1 MIRTV
6 IFDWDGTLHNTEHLY
21 GSAVRQALKEA
32 NAAGLVREVSP
43 EKTSDAALR
52 RYLGVTAAE
61 MWADFM
67 PELDKEQAGKMIRR
81 VGTYLES
88 ETKKGTALMY
98 DGAADVLDE
107 LKSAGLKLLFL
118 SNCQRNYMN
127 VHREYFQLDRWIDGF
142 YCSEDYGYIP
152 KPEIFIKFRNDWPG
166 DFVMAGDRASDM
178 AVGEV
183 TGSKVVTIGCS
194 YGYGLPGD
202 LEKADHIA
210 DDIRMIPEIIKR
222 INDYGKTIL

>member
-21 GSAVRQALKEA
+21 GSAVRLALKEA
-32 NAAGLVREVSP
+32 GAAGLVHDVPP
-43 EKTSDAALR
+43 EKTTDGALKK
-52 RYLGVTAAE
+52 YLGVTAAE

-67 PELDKEQAGKMIRR
+67 PELSKEQAGEMIGR

-88 ETKKGTALMY
+88 ETKKGMAVLY
-98 DGAADVLDE
+98 EGAEDVLNE
-107 LKSAGLKLLFL
+107 LKGKGYKLLFL

-127 VHREYFQLDRWIDGF
+127 VHRDYFHLDRWIDGF
-142 YCSEDYGYIP
+142 YCSEDFDYIP
-152 KPEIFIKFRNDWPG
+152 KPEIFLRIRDDWPG

-183 TGSKVVTIGCS
+183 PGSKVITIGCS

-202 LEKADHIA
+202 LAKADHIA
-210 DDIRMIPEIIKR
+210 DDIRKIPEIIMS
-222 INDYGKTIL
+222 I